1 MDSLEGVRCMKRK
14 LPFPLSREKS
24 FYDSLNDWIGDT
36 LYDDL
41 TEKGYECR
49 DEQIFMAF
57 QIEQALKE
65 KKVLFAEAGV
75 GTGKTIAYLLPAI
88 AYARYTG
95 KPALISCAD
104 ETLIEQLV
112 KQDGDIYKMS
122 EALNLNIDVRLA
134 KARDQYL
141 CLKRLD
147 DASNTMVET
156 YIEDVEDSL
165 PDFVYGTGS
174 LQSVY
179 PYGERSDYPELSD
192 AQWKTINYHPI
203 QQCEACDLR
212 NRCGQTLHRN
222 HYRAAPEII
231 ICSHDF
237 YMEHIWTK
245 ESRERQGQLPLLPEA
260 SMVIFDEGHLLEYAA
275 QRALT
280 YEVQDH
286 TLLNLLERVM
296 VDGVREQSLQ
306 LMEQLIDV
314 HASFFALLHE
324 HAEET
329 MNERKAIHKVPEL
342 FEVGRQAVNIST
354 ALLEEFVFEGE
365 LYIIPEY
372 ELKMV
377 EEYLEQY
384 IYSMELFISGQDA
397 VDWLQDTEEE
407 MSLVIMPRLVTDI
420 LKESLFSSNMP
431 IVFSSA
437 TLSLQKDFSYI
448 AEGLG
453 IDKYLSFSVESPFD
467 YENVMKIYAHKTSQE
482 QKVEKVEAL
491 LREEGQTLIL
501 FKSETAMLQFKKE
514 LSADINGSIGFEGE
528 RELSSIV
535 RDFQNKQL
543 KVLCSF
549 NLWEGL
555 DIPKDALTRVII
567 YDLPYPPA
575 DPLFEA
581 KRSHAKDAFQE
592 VDLPFMLLRYRQG
605 IGRLIRTSEDAG
617 EIHLLVNETEEKM
630 LEKLEQVSPVKLLL
644 EN

>member
-1 MDSLEGVRCMKRK
+1 MKSK
-14 LPFPLSREKS
+14 MPFPLSKDKS

-41 TEKGYECR
+41 TEKGFECR

-112 KQDGDIYKMS
+112 KEDGDIRKMS
-122 EALNLNIDVRLA
+122 EALDLDIDVRLA

-147 DASNTMVET
+147 EASDSMAEE
-156 YIEDVEDSL
+156 YLEDVEDSL
-165 PDFVYGTGS
+165 PDFVYGAGS
-174 LQSVY
+174 LQSIQ
-179 PYGERSDYPELSD
+179 PYGERSDYPDLSD
-192 AQWKTINYHPI
+192 EQWKTINYHPI
-203 QQCEACDLR
+203 QQCSACDLR
-212 NRCGQTLHRN
+212 NRCGQTIHRN
-222 HYRAAPEII
+222 HYREAVEIV

-245 ESRERQGQLPLLPEA
+245 DSRERQGQLPLLPEV
-260 SMVIFDEGHLLEYAA
+260 SMAIFDEGHLLEYSA

-280 YEVQDH
+280 YEVQNN

-296 VDGVREQSLQ
+296 VNDVREQTLL
-306 LMEQLIDV
+306 LMENLIDT
-314 HASFFALLHE
+314 HESFFSLLKA
-324 HAEET
+324 HAET
-329 MNERKAIHKVPEL
+329 SDNERKAIEKAPEL
-342 FEVGRQAVNIST
+342 LVVGREAVKIST

-377 EEYLEQY
+377 EEYLDQY
-384 IYSMELFISGQDA
+384 IYSMELFTSGQDA
-397 VDWLQDTEEE
+397 VDWLEAPEEE
-407 MSLVIMPRLVTDI
+407 LTLVIMPRLVTDI
-420 LKESLFSSNMP
+420 LREKLFSSQTP

-437 TLSLQKDFSYI
+437 TLSIQKDFTYM

-453 IDKYLSFSVESPFD
+453 IQDYLSFSVESPFD
-467 YENVMKIYAHKTSQE
+467 YEEVMKVFAHDLHAS
-482 QKVEKVEAL
+482 EKAGKISEL
-491 LREEGQTLIL
+491 IEDGEQTLIL
-501 FKSETAMLQFKKE
+501 FKSELAMKQFKEQLPAEVKRHI
-514 LSADINGSIGFEGE
+514 AFEGE

-535 RDFQNKQL
+535 REFQQKKVQ
-543 KVLCSF
+543 VLCSY

-555 DIPKDALTRVII
+555 DIPQDALTRVII
-567 YDLPYPPA
+567 HDLPLPPV

-581 KRSHAKDAFQE
+581 RRQHAVDSFKE
-592 VDLPFMLLRYRQG
+592 VDLPFMLLRLRQG
-605 IGRLIRTSEDAG
+605 AGRLIRTSADSG
-617 EIHLLVNETEEKM
+617 TIHLLLDEEERQLKD
-630 LEKLEQVSPVKLLL
+630 EIESVFPVKVTKL
-644 EN
+644 

>member
-1 MDSLEGVRCMKRK
+1 MDRK
-14 LPFPLSREKS
+14 LPFALTKEQT

-49 DEQIFMAF
+49 DEQIFMSF

-112 KQDGDIYKMS
+112 KREGDIYKMS

-141 CLKRLD
+141 CLKRLE
-147 DASNTMVET
+147 DASSFMPED
-156 YIEDVEDSL
+156 YIEEVENRL
-165 PDFVYGTGS
+165 PDFVYGSVS
-174 LQSVY
+174 LTSVY

-192 AQWKTINYHPI
+192 EQWRTINYHPT
-203 QQCEACDLR
+203 QQCDACDLR
-212 NRCGQTLHRN
+212 NKCGQTIHRN
-222 HYRAAPEII
+222 HYRAAPELI
-231 ICSHDF
+231 ICAHDF

-245 ESRERQGQLPLLPEA
+245 ESRERQGQLPLLPEV
-260 SMVIFDEGHLLEYAA
+260 SMVIFDEGHLLEFSA

-286 TLLNLLERVM
+286 TLLELLERVM
-296 VDGVREQSLQ
+296 VNDVREESLM
-306 LMEQLIDV
+306 LMEQLIE
-314 HASFFALLHE
+314 L
-324 HAEET
+324 HAEFFQLLDQHAEDT
-329 MNERKAIHKVPEL
+329 WNERKAIDKTPAL
-342 FEVGRQAVNIST
+342 MTVGAQAVKVAT
-354 ALLEEFVFEGE
+354 ALLEEFVFDAEM
-365 LYIIPEY
+365 YTIPEY

-377 EEYLEQY
+377 EEYLDQY
-384 IYSMELFISGQDA
+384 VYSMELFTSGKDA
-397 VDWLQDTEEE
+397 VDWLQDDGEEL
-407 MSLVIMPRLVTDI
+407 SLVIMPRLVTDI
-420 LKESLFSSNMP
+420 LKENVFSSKLP

-437 TLSLQKDFSYI
+437 TLSVQKDFTYI

-453 IDKYLSFSVESPFD
+453 VQDHLSFSVPSPFE
-467 YENVMKIYAHKTSQE
+467 YEEVMTIEAE
-482 QKVEKVEAL
+482 QVNDEDKNLAL
-491 LREEGQTLIL
+491 FSALQDDEQTLVL
-501 FKSETAMLQFKKE
+501 FKSENEMLDFKEQFGAE
-514 LSADINGSIGFEGE
+514 FAGRIGFEGD

-535 RDFQNKQL
+535 EDFQSKKLQI
-543 KVLCSF
+543 LCSY

-567 YDLPYPPA
+567 HELPYPPV

-581 KRSHAKDAFQE
+581 KRKYADDAFE
-592 VDLPFMLLRYRQG
+592 DVDLPFMLLRYRQG
-605 IGRLIRTSEDAG
+605 LGRLIRTSEDEG
-617 EIHLLVNETEEKM
+617 SVQLLLNKEEMKM
-630 LEKLEQVSPVKLLL
+630 LPELQKVSPVIIQQ
-644 EN
+644 

>member
-1 MDSLEGVRCMKRK
+1 MSRK
-14 LPFPLSREKS
+14 LPFPLSKEKS

-112 KQDGDIYKMS
+112 KEDGDIFKIS
-122 EALNLNIDVRLA
+122 QALDLNVDVRLA

-141 CLKRLD
+141 CLNRLD
-147 DASNTMVET
+147 DASKFMAED
-156 YIEDVEDSL
+156 YIEDVEVSL

-179 PYGERSDYPELSD
+179 PYGVRSDYPELSD
-192 AQWKTINYHPI
+192 EQWRAINYHPT
-203 QQCEACDLR
+203 QQCVACDLR
-212 NRCGQTLHRN
+212 NRCGQTIHRE
-222 HYRAAPEII
+222 HYRKAPELI

-245 ESRERQGQLPLLPEA
+245 ESRERQGQLPLLPDA
-260 SMVIFDEGHLLEYAA
+260 SMVIFDEGHLLEYSA

-286 TLLNLLERVM
+286 TLLNLLERIM
-296 VDGVREQSLQ
+296 VDGVREETLQ
-306 LMEQLIDV
+306 LMEQLIDL
-314 HASFFALLHE
+314 HASFFSLLDDC
-324 HAEET
+324 AEDT
-329 MNERKAIHKVPEL
+329 WNERKAIEKVPEL
-342 FEVGRQAVNIST
+342 LEIGKQAVKVST

-372 ELKMV
+372 DLKMV

-384 IYSMELFISGQDA
+384 IFSMELFVSGEDA
-397 VDWLQDTEEE
+397 VDWLEDGGEE
-407 MSLVIMPRLVTDI
+407 MTLVIMPRLVTDI
-420 LKESLFSSNMP
+420 LKESLFSSKMP

-453 IDKYLSFSVESPFD
+453 VEDYLSFSVPSPFD
-467 YENVMKIYAHKTSQE
+467 YEEVMKIHAHRLEPSEKAAQ
-482 QKVEKVEAL
+482 VEL
-491 LREEGQTLIL
+491 LLAEEEQTLIL
-501 FKSETAMLQFKKE
+501 FKSEEAMEEFKE
-514 LSADINGSIGFEGE
+514 TLGEEFNGKIGFEGD

-535 RDFQNKQL
+535 RDFQSKKLQI
-543 KVLCSF
+543 LCSY

-567 YDLPYPPA
+567 YDLPFPPA

-581 KRSHAKDAFQE
+581 KRNYAENAFEE

-605 IGRLIRTSEDAG
+605 IGRLIRTSADEGD
-617 EIHLLVNETEEKM
+617 IHVLVNEEEARM
-630 LEKLEQVSPVKLLL
+630 IEKLAQVSPVELT
-644 EN
+644 

>member
-1 MDSLEGVRCMKRK
+1 MDRK
-14 LPFPLSREKS
+14 LPFALTKEQT

-49 DEQIFMAF
+49 DEQIFMSF

-112 KQDGDIYKMS
+112 KREGDIYKMS

-141 CLKRLD
+141 CLKRLE
-147 DASNTMVET
+147 DASSFMPED
-156 YIEDVEDSL
+156 YIEEVEDRL
-165 PDFVYGTGS
+165 PDFVYGSVS
-174 LQSVY
+174 LTSVY

-192 AQWKTINYHPI
+192 EQWRTINYHPT
-203 QQCEACDLR
+203 QQCDACDLR
-212 NRCGQTLHRN
+212 NKCGQTIHRN
-222 HYRAAPEII
+222 HYRAAPELI
-231 ICSHDF
+231 ICAHDF

-245 ESRERQGQLPLLPEA
+245 ESRERQGQLPLLPEV
-260 SMVIFDEGHLLEYAA
+260 SMVIFDEGHLLEFSA

-286 TLLNLLERVM
+286 TLLELLERVM
-296 VDGVREQSLQ
+296 VNDVREESLM
-306 LMEQLIDV
+306 LMEQLIE
-314 HASFFALLHE
+314 L
-324 HAEET
+324 HAEFFQLLDQHAEDT
-329 MNERKAIHKVPEL
+329 WNERKAIDKTPAL
-342 FEVGRQAVNIST
+342 MTVGAQAVKVAT
-354 ALLEEFVFEGE
+354 ALLEEFVFDAEM
-365 LYIIPEY
+365 YTIPEY

-377 EEYLEQY
+377 EEYLDQY
-384 IYSMELFISGQDA
+384 VYSMELFTSGKDA
-397 VDWLQDTEEE
+397 VDWLQDDGEEL
-407 MSLVIMPRLVTDI
+407 SLVIMPRLVTDI
-420 LKESLFSSNMP
+420 LKENVFSSKLP

-437 TLSLQKDFSYI
+437 TLSVQKDFTYI

-453 IDKYLSFSVESPFD
+453 VQDHLSFSVPSPFE
-467 YENVMKIYAHKTSQE
+467 YEEVMTIEAE
-482 QKVEKVEAL
+482 QVNEEDKNLAL
-491 LREEGQTLIL
+491 FSALQDDEQTLVL
-501 FKSETAMLQFKKE
+501 FKSENEMLDFKEQFGAE
-514 LSADINGSIGFEGE
+514 FAGRIGFEGD

-535 RDFQNKQL
+535 GDFQSKKLQI
-543 KVLCSF
+543 LCSY

-567 YDLPYPPA
+567 HALPYPPV

-581 KRSHAKDAFQE
+581 KRKYADDAFE
-592 VDLPFMLLRYRQG
+592 DVDLPFMLLRYRQG
-605 IGRLIRTSEDAG
+605 LGRLIRTSEDEG
-617 EIHLLVNETEEKM
+617 SVQLLLNKEEMKM
-630 LEKLEQVSPVKLLL
+630 LPELQKVSPVIIQQ
-644 EN
+644 

>member
-1 MDSLEGVRCMKRK
+1 MKSK
-14 LPFPLSREKS
+14 MPFPLSKEKS

-41 TEKGYECR
+41 TEKGFECR

-112 KQDGDIYKMS
+112 KEDGDIRKIS
-122 EALNLNIDVRLA
+122 DALQLNIDVRLA
-134 KARDQYL
+134 KARSQYL

-147 DASNTMVET
+147 EASDTMSEEFL
-156 YIEDVEDSL
+156 EDIEDSL
-165 PDFVYGTGS
+165 PDFVYGAGS
-174 LQSVY
+174 LQSIV
-179 PYGERSDYPELSD
+179 PYGERSDYEKLSD
-192 AQWKTINYHPI
+192 EQWNIVNYHPI
-203 QQCEACDLR
+203 QQCSACDLR
-212 NRCGQTLHRN
+212 NRCGQTIHRN
-222 HYRAAPEII
+222 HYRDAVEII

-245 ESRERQGQLPLLPEA
+245 DSRERQSQLPLLPET
-260 SMVIFDEGHLLEYAA
+260 SMVVFDEGHLLEYSA

-280 YEVQDH
+280 YEVQNS

-296 VDGVREQSLQ
+296 VDDVRENTLL

-314 HASFFALLHE
+314 HETFFTLLNVY
-324 HAEET
+324 AE
-329 MNERKAIHKVPEL
+329 MSNNERKAIEKSPDL
-342 FEVGRQAVNIST
+342 LEVGKDAIKIAT

-365 LYIIPEY
+365 LFIIPEY

-377 EEYLEQY
+377 EEYLDQY
-384 IYSMELFISGQDA
+384 IYSMELFTAENDA
-397 VDWLQDTEEE
+397 IDWLEAPEDEVT
-407 MSLVIMPRLVTDI
+407 LVIMPRLVTDI
-420 LKESLFSSNMP
+420 LREKLFSSKTP

-437 TLSLQKDFSYI
+437 TLSIQKDFSYL
-448 AEGLG
+448 ADGLG
-453 IDKYLSFSVESPFD
+453 IEDSLSFSVESPFD
-467 YENVMKIYAHKTSQE
+467 YDEVMQVFAHETVAD
-482 QKVEKVEAL
+482 QKVDKTLSL
-491 LREEGQTLIL
+491 LEDEEQTLIL
-501 FKSETAMLQFKKE
+501 FKSEDALKSFKKQIPSE
-514 LSADINGSIGFEGE
+514 WKSRIAFEGE

-535 RDFQNKQL
+535 RDFQQKKVQ
-543 KVLCSF
+543 VLCSY

-555 DIPKDALTRVII
+555 DIPEDALTRVII
-567 YDLPYPPA
+567 HDLPFPPA

-581 KRSHAKDAFQE
+581 RRQHADDAFKE
-592 VDLPFMLLRYRQG
+592 VDLPYMLLRLRQG
-605 IGRLIRTSEDAG
+605 AGRLIRTSADSG
-617 EIHLLVNETEEKM
+617 TVHLLLDER
-630 LEKLEQVSPVKLLL
+630 EQQMKSEIVGVFPVQM
-644 EN
+644 NRTV